1 MNKLFPGKGATIL
14 TVHETLRCSPAMAAS
29 LTMRLR
35 EMKGILALVEKADAA
50 AAPKV
55 RGPCKPRQAKADLRS
70 EIARV
75 RTEIAQIALRQTP
88 WLMGAIFTS
97 ASLIVAAPRNFSA
110 K

>member
-1 MNKLFPGKGATIL
+1 MNKLSPGKGATIL

-50 AAPKV
+50 ATPKV

-70 EIARV
+70 EIA
-75 RTEIAQIALRQTP
+75 QIALRQTP
-88 WLMGAIFTS
+88 WRMGAIFTS
-97 ASLIVAAPRNFSA
+97 AGLIVAAPRIFPA